1 MSKAD
6 RKNSA
11 AEALSLRKRRFSK
24 RTTTNYP
31 RTKNMHISEGVLS
44 GPVLISGAALAAA
57 GTAIGL
63 KKLDYERI
71 ARAGI
76 LSAAFFVASLIHV
89 PIGPSNA
96 HLILNGL
103 VGLLLGWAAFPVIL
117 VALVLQAMLFQFGG
131 ITALGVN
138 TIIMALPA
146 VICYLAFSP
155 FLHKNA
161 TLALLATFACGFLSV
176 FLSAIILGLSLLFTE
191 ENFLE
196 VAAIAVAAHIPVMII
211 EGMITAICVAFI
223 RKVQPSMLPGFPSRN

>member
-1 MSKAD
+1 
-6 RKNSA
+6 
-11 AEALSLRKRRFSK
+11 
-24 RTTTNYP
+24 
-31 RTKNMHISEGVLS
+31 MHISEGVLS

-63 KKLDYERI
+63 KKLDYDRI
-71 ARAGI
+71 AQAGI

-138 TIIMALPA
+138 TVVMASPA
-146 VICYLAFSP
+146 ILCYFGFSP
-155 FLHKNA
+155 FLHKKSP
-161 TLALLATFACGFLSV
+161 LALSAAFACGFLSV
-176 FLSAIILGLSLLFTE
+176 FLSAVILGLALVFTE
-191 ENFLE
+191 KNFFE
-196 VAAIAVAAHIPVMII
+196 VSAIVIVAHIPVMII
-211 EGMITAICVAFI
+211 EGMITALCVAFL
-223 RKVQPSMLPGFPSRN
+223 RKVQPTMLP